1 MKISGMRKYFFFLWT
16 VISINVY
23 AQNRDS
29 VWHYDSQIL
38 PGANDLF
45 HYKPIIENKKIAVVA
60 NQTSVVNR
68 THLVDTLLALHFNV
82 VKVFAPEHG
91 FRGDVENGG
100 LINDTTDK
108 KTGLQ
113 IVSLYGK
120 HKKPTADDLSN
131 VDVVLFDIQDVGAR
145 FYTYISTLQYVMEAC
160 AENKKKLIVLDR
172 PNPNGFY
179 IDGPVLDRKFTSF
192 VGMQPVPVVYGMTIG
207 EYARMI
213 NSEGWLEKGI
223 LCNLKVI
230 PCKNYDHTKYYRAEI
245 PPSPN
250 LPNMNA
256 IYLYPS
262 LCFFEGTP
270 LSIGRGTD
278 MPFQVIGFPSEMQS
292 GFRFM
297 PLSTKASVHPPYEN
311 QYCEGIDLRP
321 LVIQIRNS
329 KQLMIKYVLNY
340 YNVYPAKDKYFT
352 DYFNTLAGNEFLQ
365 QQIKAQISEQDIR
378 TTWQPDIDKFKLIRK
393 KYLLYKDFE

>member
-1 MKISGMRKYFFFLWT
+1 M
-16 VISINVY
+16 
-23 AQNRDS
+23 
-29 VWHYDSQIL
+29 
-38 PGANDLF
+38 LF
-45 HYKPIIENKKIAVVA
+45 R
-60 NQTSVVNR
+60 S
-68 THLVDTLLALHFNV
+68 
-82 VKVFAPEHG
+82 
-91 FRGDVENGG
+91 
-100 LINDTTDK
+100 
-108 KTGLQ
+108 
-113 IVSLYGK
+113 
-120 HKKPTADDLSN
+120 
-131 VDVVLFDIQDVGAR
+131 
-145 FYTYISTLQYVMEAC
+145 
-160 AENKKKLIVLDR
+160 
-172 PNPNGFY
+172 
-179 IDGPVLDRKFTSF
+179 
-192 VGMQPVPVVYGMTIG
+192 
-207 EYARMI
+207 
-213 NSEGWLEKGI
+213 
-223 LCNLKVI
+223 
-230 PCKNYDHTKYYRAEI
+230 
-245 PPSPN
+245 
-250 LPNMNA
+250 A